1 MESVVLLS
9 QRKAEDSP
17 EAETGQDG
25 LAATGAETTAA
36 YEEIR
41 KYVAEFPWIKQ
52 IMEPPIGALSGGKK
66 RRSSCL
72 K

>member
-9 QRKAEDSP
+9 QCKAEDSP
-17 EAETGQDG
+17 EAEIGQDG

-36 YEEIR
+36 YKEIQ

-52 IMEPPIGALSGGKK
+52 ILEYPIGALSGGKK
-66 RRSSCL
+66 RRFSCL